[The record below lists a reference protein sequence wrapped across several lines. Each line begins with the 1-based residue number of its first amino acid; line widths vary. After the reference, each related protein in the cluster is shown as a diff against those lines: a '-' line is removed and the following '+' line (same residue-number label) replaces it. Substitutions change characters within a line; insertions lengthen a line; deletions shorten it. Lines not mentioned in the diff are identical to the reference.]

1 MLKLSNTILY
11 IYKMR
16 DHKMSMEK
24 SNKNFIFT
32 LIATTLFIS
41 TYYLLMPVLP
51 LHMKMMGGT
60 KFYIGL
66 IMGLFSVSSLFF
78 RPAAGRASDRKGP
91 TKIMRLSICI
101 FFLTPFFYIV
111 NSFSLISLV
120 QLVYGFTIGA
130 FTISSATII
139 TVSVSKE
146 FLSQA
151 IGIHSIALILAKG
164 LSPTLG
170 TIIYKAWG
178 LHPLLALTVLQAIL
192 ALLCTFK
199 VDYVP
204 PLNKDISIPFS
215 KVITHRM
222 VWVPSIVLL
231 TVTLTFGT
239 IMTMLPL
246 MALERNIPNYS
257 WFFTVNTLAVVA
269 TRLFTGKQS
278 KLSLEGIIALSL
290 IALFI
295 GVGLIANVQDLS
307 LLVIAAFI
315 YGLGYGAV
323 YPALSTIVVLNTP
336 SEIRGSAFGLFTSF
350 FDIGVTFGSV
360 WGGFSEYLGF
370 NIIYMLASLVPVLGL
385 VSFVY
390 FLRNDN
396 IWDKIRGH
404 QV

>member
-1 MLKLSNTILY
+1 MLL
-11 IYKMR
+11 
-16 DHKMSMEK
+16 EK
-24 SNKNFIFT
+24 VNKNFMFT

-41 TYYLLMPVLP
+41 TYYLLFPVLP

-91 TKIMRLSICI
+91 TKIMRLSICV
-101 FFLTPFFYIV
+101 FFLTPIFYAV
-111 NSFSLISLV
+111 KSFYLISAV

-130 FTISSATII
+130 FTISSATVI

-170 TIIYKAWG
+170 TLIYKSYG
-178 LHPLLALTVLQAIL
+178 LYPLIALTVFQAVL
-192 ALLCTFK
+192 ALLFTFK
-199 VDYVP
+199 LKAVP
-204 PLNKDISIPFS
+204 PLNKDTALPFS
-215 KVITHRM
+215 KVIAHRM
-222 VWVPSIVLL
+222 VWVPSLVLL

-257 WFFTVNTLAVVA
+257 WFFTVNTIAVVA

-290 IALFI
+290 ILLFI
-295 GVGLIANVQDLS
+295 GVGLIANVKTLS

-323 YPALSTIVVLNTP
+323 YPALSTLVVLNTP
-336 SEIRGSAFGLFTSF
+336 SNIRGSAFGLFTSF

-360 WGGFSEYLGF
+360 WGGCSEYFGF
-370 NIIYMLASLVPVLGL
+370 NIIYMLASFVPILGL
-385 VSFVY
+385 ISFVY
-390 FLRNDN
+390 FLKNDN
-396 IWDKIRGH
+396 IWNKIRSHGL
-404 QV
+404 